1 MSPRARLREA
11 AWLDWPELK
20 AVFRIFADAGHE
32 IRVVGGAVRD
42 ALLGRAVVDVDLA
55 TTAEPEQVIALVENG
70 GLKTAPVGLSHGTVM
85 VIAGNRTFE
94 VTTLREDVETH
105 GRHATVAF
113 TDDWASDARRRD
125 FTINALYASADGQLH
140 DPLGG
145 LKDIED
151 QKIRFIGDADARIKE
166 DFLRILRFFRFNAEM
181 GEVKFDPASLQAC
194 GRQRA
199 GMASLSADRV
209 RGELFR
215 LLIAPQAIPVVQT
228 MSDHGHLVPILGGVT
243 YAMRYERLVKREALL
258 PSKPSSLLRL
268 GALALGVEEDA
279 VRLSKRLNLSNRDAR
294 RLRNAAGFRM
304 LDSGLA
310 EADAKALLYRVG
322 GEAYRDMCL
331 LISAD
336 RDCEP
341 VPEIL
346 ELPQRWPVPKFP
358 LRGRDLVAIG
368 VEKGPRMSEI
378 LGVLEAEWIEDG
390 FGTDRLALLEVAEK
404 LHRAEKES

>member
-1 MSPRARLREA
+1 MSPKARLREA
-11 AWLDWPELK
+11 AWLDWPELHG
-20 AVFRIFADAGHE
+20 VFRIFADAGHE

-42 ALLGRAVVDVDLA
+42 ALLGRDIVDVDLA
-55 TTAEPEQVIALVENG
+55 TTAKPEQVMDLVQRG

-94 VTTLREDVETH
+94 VTTLREDVETY
-105 GRHATVAF
+105 GRHATVAY
-113 TDDWASDARRRD
+113 TDDWVSDARRRD

-151 QKIRFIGDADARIKE
+151 QRIRFIGDADARIKE

-181 GEVKFDPASLQAC
+181 GQAEFDSGSLQAC

-215 LLIAPQAIPVVQT
+215 LLIAPQAIPVIQT

-243 YAMRYERLVKREALL
+243 YAMRYERLAEREALL
-258 PSKPSSLLRL
+258 SSEPSPVLRL

-294 RLRNAAGFRM
+294 RLLNAAGFRV
-304 LDSGLA
+304 LDPDLT
-310 EADAKALLYRVG
+310 EAAAKALLYRVG
-322 GEAYRDMCL
+322 AEAYRDMCL
-331 LISAD
+331 LTAAD
-336 RDCEP
+336 RDCDP
-341 VPEIL
+341 VPEVF
-346 ELPQRWPVPKFP
+346 ELPQRWPVPEFP
-358 LRGRDLVAIG
+358 LRGRDLVTIG
-368 VEKGPRMSEI
+368 VEKGPHISEI
-378 LGVLEAEWIEDG
+378 LGILEAEWIEDG
-390 FGTDRLALLEVAEK
+390 FRSDRSELLKAAEK
-404 LHRAEKES
+404 LHGAGKES

>member
-1 MSPRARLREA
+1 MSPKARLREA
-11 AWLDWPELK
+11 AWLDWPELQS
-20 AVFRIFADAGHE
+20 VFRIFADAGHE

-42 ALLGRAVVDVDLA
+42 ALLGRNVVDVDLA
-55 TTAEPEQVIALVENG
+55 TTAKPEQVIELVEGG

-151 QKIRFIGDADARIKE
+151 QKVRFIGDADARIKE

-181 GEVKFDPASLQAC
+181 GQAEFDSASLQAC

-215 LLIAPQAIPVVQT
+215 LLMAPQAIPVIRT

-243 YAMRYERLVKREALL
+243 YAMRYERLVARDAVLSTE
-258 PSKPSSLLRL
+258 PNSLLRL

-279 VRLSKRLNLSNRDAR
+279 VRLSRRLNLSNRDAR
-294 RLRNAAGFRM
+294 RLLKAAGFRVFNSD
-304 LDSGLA
+304 LTEA
-310 EADAKALLYRVG
+310 EAKSLLYRVG
-322 GEAYRDMCL
+322 AEAYRDMCL
-331 LISAD
+331 LTAAE
-336 RDCEP
+336 RDCDP
-341 VPEIL
+341 VPEIF
-346 ELPQRWPVPKFP
+346 ELPQRWPVPEFP
-358 LRGRDLVAIG
+358 LRGRDLVTIG

-378 LGVLEAEWIEDG
+378 LGILEVEWIEDG
-390 FGTDRLALLEVAEK
+390 FRSDRSMLLKAAEK
-404 LHRAEKES
+404 LHGAGKES